1 MSSTDAVDG
10 VQETDA
16 QPYARALEVW
26 GQWLRQWQ
34 RTKTPR
40 ALHATLICKQIAAE
54 KFAGWRAELR
64 ADRSARHAMRAVRTE
79 LALDQ
84 TLAQIRRDEQAIKA
98 SGGLASGELAE
109 VLADDPKGH
118 AFHGR

>member
-10 VQETDA
+10 VQETRA
-16 QPYARALEVW
+16 QAYARALEVW
-26 GQWLRQWQ
+26 GQWLRQWR
-34 RTKTPR
+34 RTWGPR
-40 ALHATLICKQIAAE
+40 ALHATLASKQIAAE
-54 KFAGWRAELR
+54 KFAAWRAELQ

-84 TLAQIRRDEQAIKA
+84 TLAQIRRDEQAIKS
-98 SGGLASGELAE
+98 SGSFASGELAA
-109 VLADDPKGH
+109 VLADDPEAR